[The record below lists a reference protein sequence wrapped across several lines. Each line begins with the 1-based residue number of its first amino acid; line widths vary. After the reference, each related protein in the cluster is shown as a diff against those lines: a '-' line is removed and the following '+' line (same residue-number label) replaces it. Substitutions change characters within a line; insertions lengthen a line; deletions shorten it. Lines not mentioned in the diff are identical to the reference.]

1 MMPATSWT
9 ANAHVMCTKL
19 GGISML
25 SEDALTIAEAIH
37 QTLCSPN
44 VMDKNLEA
52 ANVVDALGDIADAL
66 TRIADAIAG
75 REI

>member
-1 MMPATSWT
+1 
-9 ANAHVMCTKL
+9 
-19 GGISML
+19 ML